1 MLFERSPLPQAI
13 VSTEGDFLEV
23 NGPCAELH
31 GIERDE
37 FIGKSP
43 IELGFSS
50 PVQLA
55 QILETFRQQNRLK
68 GHMVKYP
75 LSNGALLYVRIF
87 AHSIILKGRSAI
99 LIAFHDV
106 SHQHHAEKTTKS
118 SERFLHTVLNA
129 IPTRVFWKDRNSV
142 FRGCN
147 QVAANDLGYA
157 SSQELVGKTDYDL
170 FPKEIADKFVNDDQR
185 VINTLEN
192 NLFFEERQE
201 QINGPLK
208 WRLTSKVPLKDQEGN
223 VVGLLGTYDDI
234 TARKQAEAALKLAKF
249 SIDLATSSIIW
260 VTKNGR
266 IVDFNPSCCRML
278 LYTREELLSLGVRD
292 IDPQYSVEEWP
303 LYWETLRQ
311 QESLTFLTK
320 HRRKDGQILDVEVQA
335 HFLEFNGEEYN
346 CAFVNDITER
356 KKTEEQLHLSHS
368 FQQAVL
374 NNIPSGVFWKDRE
387 LKYLGAEHVF
397 QKTCQL

>member
-13 VSTEGDFLEV
+13 VSTQGDFLEV
-23 NGPCAELH
+23 NAACTRLH
-31 GIERDE
+31 GIDRDE

-50 PVQLA
+50 PVDLQ
-55 QILETFRQQNRLK
+55 QILETFRQQNRLE

-75 LSNGALLYVRIF
+75 LRNGALLYVRIF
-87 AHSIILKGRSAI
+87 AHSITLKGRSAI

-157 SSQELVGKTDYDL
+157 SSHELVGKTDYDL

-192 NLFFEERQE
+192 SLFFEETQTA
-201 QINGPLK
+201 NK
-208 WRLTSKVPLKDQEGN
+208 WPFKME
-223 VVGLLGTYDDI
+223 TY
-234 TARKQAEAALKLAKF
+234 Q
-249 SIDLATSSIIW
+249 
-260 VTKNGR
+260 
-266 IVDFNPSCCRML
+266 
-278 LYTREELLSLGVRD
+278 
-292 IDPQYSVEEWP
+292 
-303 LYWETLRQ
+303 
-311 QESLTFLTK
+311 
-320 HRRKDGQILDVEVQA
+320 
-335 HFLEFNGEEYN
+335 
-346 CAFVNDITER
+346 
-356 KKTEEQLHLSHS
+356 
-368 FQQAVL
+368 
-374 NNIPSGVFWKDRE
+374 
-387 LKYLGAEHVF
+387 
-397 QKTCQL
+397 